1 MIIPLV
7 CILQCWQSTRKQ
19 DWYARTYAVVYSS
32 CHHNVQCCSFKLVF
46 RVAVFCMVLIIF
58 FFFLRR
64 TTRNCSKVRV
74 ARAAQCFVLV
84 RRIKYLII
92 GVVITDP
99 AVDAKTLL
107 SYLLHRSTYVNY
119 RYPLR
124 SFIMY

>member
-1 MIIPLV
+1 MRAHMQLYIQVVII
-7 CILQCWQSTRKQ
+7 TFN
-19 DWYARTYAVVYSS
+19 VVVF
-32 CHHNVQCCSFKLVF
+32 NLVF
-46 RVAVFCMVLIIF
+46 RVAVFCIVLIF

-64 TTRNCSKVRV
+64 TARNCSKVRV

-119 RYPLR
+119 RYPLP
-124 SFIMY
+124 SVIMY